1 MLQDDSSVF
10 MGKNLRRVILLY
22 LFITFHSLMV
32 YCSYVHVC
40 QRRRR
45 WQRMLKAKD
54 TRRAIAFSALPTRPV
69 VQNNNLNGGWMKSR
83 HCDYAQQRSMLPWT
97 HRKVGS
103 RRTTAL
109 HCSI

>member
-1 MLQDDSSVF
+1 
-10 MGKNLRRVILLY
+10 MGNNLRRVILVY
-22 LFITFHSLMV
+22 LVITFHSLMV
-32 YCSYVHVC
+32 YCSCVHVW

-45 WQRMLKAKD
+45 WLRMLKAKD
-54 TRRAIAFSALPTRPV
+54 TRRAIAFSALPTRPF
-69 VQNNNLNGGWMKSR
+69 VQNINLNASWMKSR
-83 HCDYAQQRSMLPWT
+83 HCDNTQQRSMLPWT